1 MKAGKL
7 IARENIADWVASQ
20 RAQNKNANRSAKI
33 VFTNGCFD
41 ILHSGHVALLEE
53 ARALGDCLI
62 VGINSDASVRR
73 LKGDSRPINA
83 AAARAG
89 VLCALQDVD
98 AVCVF
103 EEDTPIPLL
112 EDVRPDIH
120 VKGGDYKIADLP
132 EANTVKKHGGE
143 IVIVPLREG
152 FSTTGTLEKLQAQ
165 TPKTQNPN
173 FKTVVVIP
181 ARYNSSRFPGKPLA
195 QIGDKTVI
203 ERAVLAAL
211 ETCATRPVFVAT
223 DDARIAGVIEDNFIP
238 EHAVAVMTSENCA
251 TGTDRLAEVVREK
264 FAAELE
270 KHLIIVN
277 VQGDE
282 PFINP
287 AHLDALIAAMQ
298 AGSTPGTA
306 APRMATLATPLE
318 TEDTQNAN
326 VVKVVVAQNGDALY
340 FSRLPIPFA
349 REESEQENWPRLR
362 HLGVYAY
369 EANWLLQMAS
379 LPPSPLEEIEKLEQL
394 RALENGTPIRVVT
407 VENVVPIAIDTPEDL
422 AKAQQFWSAQ
432 SGV

>member
-1 MKAGKL
+1 MNADKI
-7 IARENIADWVASQ
+7 IARENIAAWVEAQ
-20 RAQNKNANRSAKI
+20 RAQNKNTNSRAKI

-41 ILHSGHVALLEE
+41 ILHSGHVALLEK

-132 EANTVKKHGGE
+132 ESDTVKKYGGE
-143 IVIVPLREG
+143 IVIVPLEEG

-165 TPKTQNPN
+165 TLETKA
-173 FKTVVVIP
+173 VVIIP

-195 QIGDKTVI
+195 SIGDKTVI

-211 ETCATRPVFVAT
+211 ETRATRPILVAT
-223 DDARIAGVIEDNFIP
+223 DDARIAGVIENHFIP

-251 TGTDRLAEVVREK
+251 TGTDRLAEVVRER
-264 FAAELE
+264 FADERDNR
-270 KHLIIVN
+270 LIVVN

-287 AHLDALIAAMQ
+287 AHLDALIASMQ
-298 AGSTPGTA
+298 AGSTPGAA
-306 APRMATLATPLE
+306 APRMATLATQLE
-318 TEDTQNAN
+318 AEDTQDTN
-326 VVKVVVAQNGDALY
+326 VVKVVMAQNGDALY

-349 REESEQENWPRLR
+349 REENRQENSPRLR

-369 EANWLLQMAS
+369 EANWLLQMAN
-379 LPPSPLEEIEKLEQL
+379 LPPSPLEKIEKLEQL
-394 RALENGTPIRVVT
+394 RALENGTAIRVVV

-422 AKAQQFWSAQ
+422 AKAQEFWNAR
-432 SGV
+432 GGA